1 MGNET
6 GPVISLDE
14 AVLMRSRRL
23 ISNKDVQRKRWV
35 LFGIVLIVFIAEK
48 LDLVGVAD
56 CDQ

>member
-23 ISNKDVQRKRWV
+23 ISNNDVQRKRWV